1 MESAFVCTMSWTIL
15 GLFAGLVG
23 SKIVDKQGR
32 GFPLNI
38 TLGIVGAVVGGF
50 LFDLFGA
57 SGVATLNFWST
68 MVAIVGSR
76 SLCC

>member
-1 MESAFVCTMSWTIL
+1 MESAYVCTMSWTIL
-15 GLFAGLVG
+15 GLLAGLVG
-23 SKIVDKQGR
+23 SKIVDKRGQ

-38 TLGIVGAVVGGF
+38 TLRIVGAVGGGF

-57 SGVATLNFWST
+57 SGVATLNFWSA